1 MVKWS
6 EMKKKEKKFIEI
18 FCVAL
23 FLCSITSTLIPISDI
38 SNPLFTNSNVSSYAL
53 ISIRKVYFSVFES

>member
-18 FCVAL
+18 SRVAL
-23 FLCSITSTLIPISDI
+23 FFCSITSTLIPISDI
-38 SNPLFTNSNVSSYAL
+38 SNSLFTNPNVSSYAL
-53 ISIRKVYFSVFES
+53 ISILKVYFSVFES